1 MTTEPTPLRVLSA
14 ADVLAALPPVEER
27 IALAR
32 RTMLALVRD
41 AELPPKIGVHPR
53 QTASFGHAMP
63 AFLRGA
69 AEDGS
74 EDLLGMKWVVG
85 FPGNNAIGLPA
96 IHGTVVMSDARTG
109 LPRGFL
115 DAGPITAHRTAAV
128 SGVAIE
134 HWAPDVTDRALRI
147 GLIGAG
153 IQGRSHLPVL
163 AHLLPGSTL
172 VIHDR
177 DAQRAGALAAEAEEM
192 DAFDAIATVERP
204 VDAVEG
210 ADVVVSLVSF
220 GPDRQAIP
228 ASAWAPDATIVAV
241 DYDMCVP
248 ASVARDASLFLV
260 DDRGQFLA
268 NRTDTVFRDYPEPGA
283 MMGEA
288 LLAGTARPASGRTVI
303 THLGVGLADVVF
315 GDALLNAA
323 AAQGLGVTLPR

>member
-1 MTTEPTPLRVLSA
+1 MSIEPSPLRCLSA
-14 ADVLAALPPVEER
+14 DDVLAALPPVEER

-41 AELPPKIGVHPR
+41 ADLPPKIGVHPR
-53 QTASFGHAMP
+53 APASFGHAMP
-63 AFLRGA
+63 AYLRGA

-85 FPGNNAIGLPA
+85 VPANVDAGIPA

-109 LPRGFL
+109 VPRGFL

-134 HWAPDVTDRALRI
+134 HWAPDIMGRPTRI

-153 IQGRSHLPVL
+153 AQGRSHLPVL
-163 AHLLPGSTL
+163 AHLVPGATL

-177 DAQRAGALAAEAEEM
+177 DGGRAAGLAAEAEAL
-192 DAFDAIATVERP
+192 DTFVAVATVDEAA
-204 VDAVEG
+204 DAVEG
-210 ADVVVSLVSF
+210 ADLVVTLVGF
-220 GPDRQAIP
+220 GRDRQAIP
-228 ASAWAPDATIVAV
+228 AEAWLPGATIVAV
-241 DYDMCVP
+241 DYDMCLP

-268 NRTDTVFRDYPEPGA
+268 NRTGTVFRDYPDPGA

-288 LLAGTARPASGRTVI
+288 LVAGTERPATGRTVVC
-303 THLGVGLADVVF
+303 HLGVGLADVVF
-315 GDALLNAA
+315 GDALLRTAEA
-323 AAQGLGVTLPR
+323 RGLGTILPR

>member
-1 MTTEPTPLRVLSA
+1 MPVQPTPLRYLSA

-32 RTMLALVRD
+32 RTMLALVAD

-53 QTASFGHAMP
+53 PAASFGHAMP
-63 AFLRGA
+63 ALLRGEA
-69 AEDGS
+69 QDGS

-85 FPGNNAIGLPA
+85 FPDNQAVGMPA
-96 IHGTVVMSDARTG
+96 IHGTVLMSDARTG
-109 LPRGFL
+109 LPRGVL

-134 HWAPDVTDRALRI
+134 QWAPDPAGRALRI
-147 GLIGAG
+147 GLVGAG

-177 DAQRAGALAAEAEEM
+177 DADRAGSLAAEAEATG
-192 DAFDAIATVERP
+192 AFDAIATVDRP
-204 VDAVEG
+204 VDAIDG
-210 ADVVVSLVSF
+210 ADVVVTLVSF
-220 GPDRQAIP
+220 GPDRQAVP
-228 ASAWAPDATIVAV
+228 LSAWAPDVTAVAV
-241 DYDMCVP
+241 DYDMCAP
-248 ASVARDASLFLV
+248 AGLAADAALFLV

-268 NRTDTVFRDYPEPGA
+268 NRTETVFRGYPDPGA

-288 LLAGTARPASGRTVI
+288 LLAGTGRPTRGRVLI
-303 THLGVGLADVVF
+303 THLGVGLADVVL
-315 GDALLNAA
+315 GDALLRTAEA
-323 AAQGLGVTLPR
+323 RGLGTVLPR